1 MDAVD
6 AADTVA
12 ESGDQIM
19 SHVRSSDFEASMP
32 YTE

>member
-12 ESGDQIM
+12 KSGDQIT
-19 SHVRSSDFEASMP
+19 SHVRSSNFEAGM
-32 YTE
+32 TDIE